1 MSYQF
6 PPDVQQFIS
15 AEVAG
20 GLRSEVELLT
30 EAVRFLQAER
40 RATIE
45 AVQEGLTSMQRGEGT
60 PLDEVDRRMR
70 QKYDIRPDA

>member
-6 PPDVQQFIS
+6 PPDVQQFIT

-40 RATIE
+40 QATIE
-45 AVQEGLTSMQRGEGT
+45 AVREGLASMERGEGT
-60 PLDEVDRRMR
+60 PWEEVDREFRR
-70 QKYDIRPDA
+70 KHNIDLDE